1 MTEQQKTKPR
11 LVFATKTLQQLPF
24 RLGGQTFT
32 SKRLTA
38 EEELLLQEAN
48 GVAALGLNP
57 HDDLLSLTGVLAGL
71 LKKRDQSEMF
81 IADWHDWTQQ
91 HLGPSNV
98 TDLTLYLRTGH
109 NGPGLVPR
117 DDFNFDLQEVEPL
130 EIAGRT
136 FAGRLMN
143 YGEYRRLRTVMNEMD
158 TLAKAARF
166 AALGEDPS
174 VLLASGGV
182 REALS
187 GAADFYHQQ
196 TNVQREKAQVIAD
209 LLNARRVDD
218 EAGAV
223 DGAWLLEHLQL
234 SDLEALLNFYLTG
247 QNPQPEGETPNAPT
261 PANLPISG

>member
-1 MTEQQKTKPR
+1 MTDHQKQKPR
-11 LVFATKTLQQLPF
+11 LVFATKTLQQMPF
-24 RLGGQTFT
+24 KLGGQAFT

-57 HDDLLSLTGVLAGL
+57 NDDLLTLTGVLGGL
-71 LKKRDQSEMF
+71 LQKRYLGELH
-81 IADWHDWTQQ
+81 ITDWRTWTEQ
-91 HLGPSNV
+91 HLGPSSV
-98 TDLTLYLRTGH
+98 ADLTLYLRTGH

-209 LLNARRVDD
+209 LLNARRADD
-218 EAGAV
+218 GDTV
-223 DGAWLLEHLQL
+223 DGAWLLEHLEL